1 MKQVFILNPAAGKGA
16 PALRLREQI
25 DAVFAGQDV
34 DICVTDAPGE
44 ATALVRS
51 RVMQGNP
58 VRFYACGGD
67 GTLNKV
73 AAGVQ
78 GCENAEVA
86 CVPCG
91 SANDFVRIFR
101 GANNFLNLS
110 AQAAGHAVPIDGI
123 DCGGK
128 PAVGLCALG
137 MDAAVAYKMTRYKHL
152 PLVSG
157 PMAYNLAIVDCF
169 LHRIGC
175 DLEVTM
181 ELEDGSE
188 QVETGRF
195 FFALAANGQYYGGGY
210 RGAPMASPTDGLL
223 DFLLIRRCPVSK
235 SLVF

>member
-67 GTLNKV
+67 GTLNEV

-110 AQAAGHAVPIDGI
+110 AQAARTRCTDRRHRLRRKTGSWSVCAGDG
-123 DCGGK
+123 CGCR
-128 PAVGLCALG
+128 L
-137 MDAAVAYKMTRYKHL
+137 
-152 PLVSG
+152 
-157 PMAYNLAIVDCF
+157 
-169 LHRIGC
+169 
-175 DLEVTM
+175 
-181 ELEDGSE
+181 
-188 QVETGRF
+188 
-195 FFALAANGQYYGGGY
+195 
-210 RGAPMASPTDGLL
+210 
-223 DFLLIRRCPVSK
+223 
-235 SLVF
+235 